1 MMLKKLIHTLIAA
14 LFILSADVC
23 LLAAPPAATI
33 QKAKTMIE
41 QARQHLPIKGYGISL
56 TEVSYDSSTYTLV
69 YRYDYTLPVTKPTPA
84 SIKETKIGLVHLM
97 KAKPDSEE
105 MQYLKAGI
113 AFHYKYYSED
123 GNFLFEVKI
132 TPEDVG

>member
-84 SIKETKIGLVHLM
+84 SIKETKIGGTSYEG
-97 KAKPDSEE
+97 KTGFRRDAIPKS
-105 MQYLKAGI
+105 
-113 AFHYKYYSED
+113 
-123 GNFLFEVKI
+123 GNCLSL
-132 TPEDVG
+132 